1 MELWKENAQVSSSFN
16 DLLNKWLLFLKI
28 GLQVKDASYTAVCG
42 PSFTSTP
49 RTILCLLAMHHQP
62 ILPQSSFKKNLF
74 HPLQLA
80 REFRV
85 IHGKAHQLLGL
96 LSIFHIPPILKR
108 CLFTT
113 GSHIHAWCK
122 ECIFSICWMAL
133 WVVNHDE
140 CLVFRTMCFLESWNN
155 PLPKLYF
162 LISNQ
167 WSLRDPFIRT
177 NHTCFTKSL
186 PFQ

>member
-1 MELWKENAQVSSSFN
+1 MELWKENAQVSSSFD

-28 GLQVKDASYTAVCG
+28 GLQVKDVLCTAVCG
-42 PSFTSTP
+42 PRFTSTP
-49 RTILCLLAMHHQP
+49 RTILCLLALHHQP
-62 ILPQSSFKKNLF
+62 IFPQSSFKKNLF

-85 IHGKAHQLLGL
+85 IHRKAHQLLGL
-96 LSIFHIPPILKR
+96 LSIFHIPPILKW
-108 CLFTT
+108 CLSTT

-140 CLVFRTMCFLESWNN
+140 CLVFGSVCILESWNDSF
-155 PLPKLYF
+155 LKLYF
-162 LISNQ
+162 NQ
-167 WSLRDPFIRT
+167 QSVKPQR
-177 NHTCFTKSL
+177 
-186 PFQ
+186 